1 MGKSRNYDKE
11 AELIDR
17 LKHEN
22 AKLKRELAKIRRQMD
37 RLNLDHDRYRTLR
50 ELVHKQTQE
59 ERQSKKMKDKWICFE
74 CGKGTMKL
82 QLFPRRDGNFYFRR
96 CTTEGCGH
104 TTKLQKHTPDVEE
117 S

>member
-11 AELIDR
+11 SKLIDQ

-22 AKLKRELAKIRRQMD
+22 AKLKRENAKIRRQID

-59 ERQSKKMKDKWICFE
+59 ERRKAKAKKDWTCHE
-74 CGKGTMKL
+74 CGRGTMKL
-82 QLFPRRDGNFYFRR
+82 ILMPRRDGNFYFRA
-96 CTTEGCGH
+96 CDMEGCGH
-104 TTKLQKHTPDVEE
+104 RTVLKKYTEDVEE